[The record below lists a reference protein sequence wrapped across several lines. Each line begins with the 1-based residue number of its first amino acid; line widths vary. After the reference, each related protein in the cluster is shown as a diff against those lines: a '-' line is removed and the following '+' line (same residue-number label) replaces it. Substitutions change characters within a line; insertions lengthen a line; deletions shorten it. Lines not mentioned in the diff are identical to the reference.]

1 MASTKPSKRNLKTQK
16 ILGNKDLD
24 MERYLHD
31 AKSSLRAV
39 SNVLEL
45 IDSGYDFSTKQGQ
58 EILAEVGDAVT
69 WMAKALNVEFKIKDR
84 RKPAGS

>member
-16 ILGNKDLD
+16 ILGNKDL
-24 MERYLHD
+24 ERYLHD